1 MSTRPGWTEPTTEP
15 MATMTADAN
24 NAGATGTALLTLW
37 KVGRVELPRI
47 TKVYRD
53 ALAGL
58 GSTKNADVAGPGEVF
73 ALWVKVRGELRR
85 VVVLSARR
93 TEAAGDAVCR
103 AIAEYTGADADG
115 RKSSA
120 VAGQELWRK
129 INDPREVDPED
140 PEQNPPPAPPRA
152 TAREVPY
159 VRNVGAGGA
168 AASAATPDYLAEL
181 ATKAEAV
188 KHLAI
193 AKKKNDAKA
202 FGDWIDDQF
211 RAYTDKLD
219 TAYAEWAEAYEQWK
233 KQRPRHGADGPPAP
247 GKPLQLDRIATSELK
262 AAYDKEVESSYE
274 WIVPAF
280 REWAASDPEVF
291 TEHIAAIRGVEGRL
305 GDGEALRLA
314 TSAQINLASGWDG
327 AYCTNL
333 RNFLGTLLVVRAN
346 QQAVARTLREL
357 LEAEQALYRQAQG
370 DILRLADNVRLAIEG
385 IGEQGKPEHRTH
397 LTILS
402 AVTWIAGAALAIPSG
417 GASLYAG
424 VVTLNA
430 IAAVSSAAASL
441 LPAGS
446 AKSLS
451 ADTVDGVLEKMS
463 EVMAQA
469 RSDLAEREKDI
480 TSALQHNLE
489 ALASLRRQAEDA
501 KVNSP
506 VVPAQPTLVD
516 AAPGHISSR
525 LHPR

>member
-1 MSTRPGWTEPTTEP
+1 
-15 MATMTADAN
+15 MTADAN

-58 GSTKNADVAGPGEVF
+58 DGAKYADVAQAGEVF
-73 ALWVKVRGELRR
+73 ALWAEGRGELRR
-85 VVVLSARR
+85 VLVLSARR
-93 TEAAGDAVCR
+93 TEAASDAVCR

-115 RKSSA
+115 RNSSA

-140 PEQNPPPAPPRA
+140 PEQNPPPAPPRGIA
-152 TAREVPY
+152 EEDRSGW
-159 VRNVGAGGA
+159 NSGAGA
-168 AASAATPDYLAEL
+168 TTTSAGTPDYLAEL
-181 ATKAEAV
+181 TTKAEAV

-193 AKKKNDAKA
+193 AKKKDDASA

-211 RAYTDKLD
+211 RAYSDKIN
-219 TAYAEWAEAYEQWK
+219 TAYGEWAQAYEQWQE
-233 KQRPRHGADGPPAP
+233 QRPRHGTDGPARPEQ
-247 GKPLQLDRIATSELK
+247 PLQLDRIPTSELK
-262 AAYDKEVESSYE
+262 AAYDKEVESSYD

-280 REWAASDPEVF
+280 QEWAASDPDAL

-314 TSAQINLASGWDG
+314 TSAQINLASQWDG
-327 AYCTNL
+327 AHCTNL
-333 RNFLGTLLVVRAN
+333 RNFLGTLLVVPGN

-370 DILRLADNVRLAIEG
+370 NILQLADNVRVSIEAIGDE
-385 IGEQGKPEHRTH
+385 GKPETRTH

-402 AVTWIAGAALAIPSG
+402 AVAWIAGAALALPSG

-430 IAAVSSAAASL
+430 IAAVSGAAASL
-441 LPAGS
+441 LPSGS

-451 ADTVDGVLEKMS
+451 ADSVDGVLKKMS

-501 KVNSP
+501 NVNSP
-506 VVPAQPTLVD
+506 VVPAQPTIVD
-516 AAPGHISSR
+516 AAPGQISSR

>member
-1 MSTRPGWTEPTTEP
+1 
-15 MATMTADAN
+15 MATMMADAGD
-24 NAGATGTALLTLW
+24 AGVTGTALLTLW

-47 TKVYRD
+47 TGVYRD

-58 GSTKNADVAGPGEVF
+58 GGAEDADAAGSGEVF
-73 ALWVKVRGELRR
+73 GLWAKVRGELRG
-85 VVVLSARR
+85 VVVLSAGRA
-93 TEAAGDAVCR
+93 EAAGDAVCR

-115 RKSSA
+115 RESGA

-129 INDPREVDPED
+129 ISDPREVDPGD
-140 PEQNPPPAPPRA
+140 PEQNPPPALSRG
-152 TAREVPY
+152 TAQDVPH
-159 VRNVGAGGA
+159 VPDAGAGVT
-168 AASAATPDYLAEL
+168 AASAATPGYLAEL
-181 ATKAEAV
+181 TAKAEAV
-188 KHLAI
+188 KDAAI
-193 AKKKNDAKA
+193 AKKKDDAQA

-211 RAYTDKLD
+211 RAYEDNLT
-219 TAYAEWAEAYEQWK
+219 TAYGEWAEAYEQWQ

-247 GKPLQLDRIATSELK
+247 DKPLQLDRIPTPELK
-262 AAYDKEVESSYE
+262 AAYDKEVESSYD
-274 WIVPAF
+274 WIVAAF
-280 REWAASDPEVF
+280 QEWAASDPDVF
-291 TEHIAAIRGVEGRL
+291 SGHIAAIRGVEGRL
-305 GDGEALRLA
+305 GDGEAIRLA
-314 TSAQINLASGWDG
+314 TSAQINLASQWDG
-327 AYCTNL
+327 AHCTNL
-333 RNFLGTLLVVRAN
+333 RNFLGTLLVVRGN
-346 QQAVARTLREL
+346 HQAIARTLREL

-370 DILRLADNVRLAIEG
+370 NMLQLADNTRIAIEG
-385 IGEQGKPEHRTH
+385 SGGEGQPEHRTH

-402 AVTWIAGAALAIPSG
+402 AVAWIAGAALAIPSG

-430 IAAVSSAAASL
+430 IAAVSGAAASL

-469 RSDLAEREKDI
+469 RADLAEREKDI

-506 VVPAQPTLVD
+506 VVPAQPTIVD

>member
-1 MSTRPGWTEPTTEP
+1 M
-15 MATMTADAN
+15 MADAG

-58 GSTKNADVAGPGEVF
+58 DGAKNADVAGHGEVF
-73 ALWVKVRGELRR
+73 SLWAKARGELRR
-85 VVVLSARR
+85 VLVLSARR
-93 TEAAGDAVCR
+93 TEAASDAVCR

-115 RKSSA
+115 RTSTA

-129 INDPREVDPED
+129 INDPGEVDPGD
-140 PEQNPPPAPPRA
+140 PEQNPPPAPARG
-152 TAREVPY
+152 TAQDDPSVPDA
-159 VRNVGAGGA
+159 GAGA
-168 AASAATPDYLAEL
+168 TAASAPTPGYLAEL
-181 ATKAEAV
+181 TTKAEAV

-193 AKKKNDAKA
+193 AKKKDDPRA
-202 FGDWIDDQF
+202 FGDWIDHQF
-211 RAYTDKLD
+211 GADSDKLT
-219 TAYAEWAEAYEQWK
+219 TAYGQWAEAYEQWQE
-233 KQRPRHGADGPPAP
+233 QRPRHGGDGPPP
-247 GKPLQLDRIATSELK
+247 PDKPLQLDRIPTSELK
-262 AAYDKEVESSYE
+262 AAYDKEVESSYD

-280 REWAASDPEVF
+280 REWAASDPDVF
-291 TEHIAAIRGVEGRL
+291 TAHIAAMRGVEGRL

-314 TSAQINLASGWDG
+314 TSAQVNLASQWDG
-327 AYCTNL
+327 AHCTNL
-333 RNFLGTLLVVRAN
+333 RNFLGALLVVPGN

-370 DILRLADNVRLAIEG
+370 NMLQLADNVRPAIEASG
-385 IGEQGKPEHRTH
+385 DERKPETRTH

-402 AVTWIAGAALAIPSG
+402 AVAWIAGAALAIPSG

-424 VVTLNA
+424 MVTLNA
-430 IAAVSSAAASL
+430 IAAVSGAAASL

-451 ADTVDGVLEKMS
+451 ADTVDGVLEKTS

-489 ALASLRRQAEDA
+489 A
-501 KVNSP
+501 
-506 VVPAQPTLVD
+506 
-516 AAPGHISSR
+516 SR
-525 LHPR
+525 LSAITGYPARSAGSRAASATWTSAPR

>member
-1 MSTRPGWTEPTTEP
+1 M
-15 MATMTADAN
+15 ADADH
-24 NAGATGTALLTLW
+24 AEATGTALLTLW

-58 GSTKNADVAGPGEVF
+58 DGAKNAGGAGPGEVF
-73 ALWVKVRGELRR
+73 ALWVKVRGELQR
-85 VVVLSARR
+85 VVVLSAGR

-115 RKSSA
+115 RNSSS

-140 PEQNPPPAPPRA
+140 PEQNPPRAPPRG
-152 TAREVPY
+152 TAADAAY
-159 VRNVGAGGA
+159 IRNAGAGA
-168 AASAATPDYLAEL
+168 TAASAAAPDYLAEL
-181 ATKAEAV
+181 TTKAEAV

-193 AKKKNDAKA
+193 AKKKDDAKA

-211 RAYTDKLD
+211 RAYTDKVN
-219 TAYAEWAEAYEQWK
+219 TAYGEWAGAYEQWK
-233 KQRPRHGADGPPAP
+233 KQRPRHGADGPPP
-247 GKPLQLDRIATSELK
+247 PDQPLQLDRIPTSELK
-262 AAYDKEVESSYE
+262 AAYDKEVERSYE

-280 REWAASDPEVF
+280 REWAASDPDVF

-314 TSAQINLASGWDG
+314 TSG
-327 AYCTNL
+327 
-333 RNFLGTLLVVRAN
+333 
-346 QQAVARTLREL
+346 
-357 LEAEQALYRQAQG
+357 
-370 DILRLADNVRLAIEG
+370 
-385 IGEQGKPEHRTH
+385 GEDKPEHRTR

-451 ADTVDGVLEKMS
+451 ADTVDGVLAKMS

-506 VVPAQPTLVD
+506 VVPAQPTIVD

>member
-1 MSTRPGWTEPTTEP
+1 
-15 MATMTADAN
+15 MATMMADAD

-47 TKVYRD
+47 TRVYRD

-58 GSTKNADVAGPGEVF
+58 DGAKNADEAGSGEVF
-73 ALWVKVRGELRR
+73 ALWAKVRGEFRR
-85 VVVLSARR
+85 VLVLSARR
-93 TEAAGDAVCR
+93 TEAASDAVCR

-115 RKSSA
+115 RNSSA

-129 INDPREVDPED
+129 INDPREVDPGD
-140 PEQNPPPAPPRA
+140 PEQNPPRPQRG
-152 TAREVPY
+152 TAQDDRS
-159 VRNVGAGGA
+159 VRNAGAGA
-168 AASAATPDYLAEL
+168 TAASAATPDYPAEL
-181 ATKAEAV
+181 TAKAEAV

-193 AKKKNDAKA
+193 AKKKDDSRA
-202 FGDWIDDQF
+202 FGDWIDHQF
-211 RAYTDKLD
+211 RAYSDKVT
-219 TAYAEWAEAYEQWK
+219 TAYGEWAEAYEQWQ
-233 KQRPRHGADGPPAP
+233 KQRPRHGADGPPP
-247 GKPLQLDRIATSELK
+247 PDKPLQLDRIPTSELK

-280 REWAASDPEVF
+280 QEWAASDPDVF
-291 TEHIAAIRGVEGRL
+291 TGHIAAMRGAEGRL

-314 TSAQINLASGWDG
+314 TSAQINLASQWDG
-327 AYCTNL
+327 AYCANL
-333 RNFLGTLLVVRAN
+333 RNFLGTLLVVPGN

-370 DILRLADNVRLAIEG
+370 NMLQLADNVRPAIEASG
-385 IGEQGKPEHRTH
+385 NAGKPETRTH

-402 AVTWIAGAALAIPSG
+402 AVAWIAGAALAIPSG

-489 ALASLRRQAEDA
+489 ALAGLRRQAEEA
-501 KVNSP
+501 TVNSP
-506 VVPAQPTLVD
+506 VVPAQPTIVD

>member
-1 MSTRPGWTEPTTEP
+1 
-15 MATMTADAN
+15 MATMMADAD
-24 NAGATGTALLTLW
+24 NAGASGTALLTLW

-58 GSTKNADVAGPGEVF
+58 DAKSTEVAGPGEVF
-73 ALWVKVRGELRR
+73 ALWAKVRGEFRHVL
-85 VVVLSARR
+85 VLSARR
-93 TEAAGDAVCR
+93 TEAASDAVCR
-103 AIAEYTGADADG
+103 AISEYTGADADG
-115 RKSSA
+115 KKSSA

-140 PEQNPPPAPPRA
+140 PEQNPPSTPPRG
-152 TAREVPY
+152 TVQDDLYARDPY
-159 VRNVGAGGA
+159 ARDPYARDAGAGA
-168 AASAATPDYLAEL
+168 TAASARTPDYLAEL
-181 ATKAEAV
+181 TTKAEAV

-193 AKKKNDAKA
+193 AKKKDDPKA
-202 FGDWIDDQF
+202 FGDWIDHQF
-211 RAYTDKLD
+211 RDYADKIN
-219 TAYAEWAEAYEQWK
+219 TAYGEWAEAYEQWQ
-233 KQRPRHGADGPPAP
+233 KQRPRHGTDGPPRP
-247 GKPLQLDRIATSELK
+247 DQPLQLDRIPTSELK
-262 AAYDKEVESSYE
+262 AAYDKEVESSCE

-280 REWAASDPEVF
+280 QEWAASDPDGF
-291 TEHIAAIRGVEGRL
+291 TEHVAAIRGVEGRL

-314 TSAQINLASGWDG
+314 TSAQINLASQWDG
-327 AYCTNL
+327 AHCTNL
-333 RNFLGTLLVVRAN
+333 RNFLGTLLVVPGN

-370 DILRLADNVRLAIEG
+370 NMLQLADNVRLAIEG
-385 IGEQGKPEHRTH
+385 SGEQGRPEHRTH

-402 AVTWIAGAALAIPSG
+402 AVAWIAGAALALPSG

-430 IAAVSSAAASL
+430 IAAVSGAAASL
-441 LPAGS
+441 LPSGS

-469 RSDLAEREKDI
+469 RSDLAEREKEI

-489 ALASLRRQAEDA
+489 ALSGLRRQAEDA

-506 VVPAQPTLVD
+506 VVPAQPTIAD
-516 AAPGHISSR
+516 AAPGDISSR
-525 LHPR
+525 LHPK

>member
-1 MSTRPGWTEPTTEP
+1 M
-15 MATMTADAN
+15 MADAN
-24 NAGATGTALLTLW
+24 DAGADGTALLTLW

-58 GSTKNADVAGPGEVF
+58 DRAKDADVAGPGEVF
-73 ALWVKVRGELRR
+73 ALWAKVRGEFQR
-85 VVVLSARR
+85 VLVLSERR

-115 RKSSA
+115 RNSSA
-120 VAGQELWRK
+120 GAGQDLWRM

-140 PEQNPPPAPPRA
+140 QEQNPPMAPPRG
-152 TAREVPY
+152 TAQGDPPV
-159 VRNVGAGGA
+159 
-168 AASAATPDYLAEL
+168 ASARDYLAEL
-181 ATKAEAV
+181 TAKAEAV
-188 KHLAI
+188 KHVAI
-193 AKKKNDAKA
+193 AKKKDDARA
-202 FGDWIDDQF
+202 FGDWIDHQF
-211 RAYTDKLD
+211 RTYADKLN
-219 TAYAEWAEAYEQWK
+219 TAYGEWAEAYEEWQ
-233 KQRPRHGADGPPAP
+233 KQRPRNGADGPARPDP
-247 GKPLQLDRIATSELK
+247 PLQLDRIPTSELK
-262 AAYDKEVESSYE
+262 AAYDKEVDSSYD

-280 REWAASDPEVF
+280 QEWSASDPDVL
-291 TEHIAAIRGVEGRL
+291 TEYVAAIRGVEGRL

-314 TSAQINLASGWDG
+314 TSAQINLASRWDG

-333 RNFLGTLLVVRAN
+333 RNFLGALLIVPGN

-370 DILRLADNVRLAIEG
+370 NVLQLADNVRVAIASSGDEA
-385 IGEQGKPEHRTH
+385 KPDTRTH

-402 AVTWIAGAALAIPSG
+402 AVAWIAGAALAIPSG
-417 GASLYAG
+417 GVSLYAG

-430 IAAVSSAAASL
+430 IAAVSSAAAGL
-441 LPAGS
+441 LPTGT

-480 TSALQHNLE
+480 TSALRHNLE
-489 ALASLRRQAEDA
+489 ALTSLRRQAEDA
-501 KVNSP
+501 KINSP
-506 VVPAQPTLVD
+506 VVPAQPAIVD

>member
-1 MSTRPGWTEPTTEP
+1 
-15 MATMTADAN
+15 MADTSDA
-24 NAGATGTALLTLW
+24 AATGTALLTLW

-58 GSTKNADVAGPGEVF
+58 GEAANADGAGPGDVF
-73 ALWVKVRGELRR
+73 ALWVKVRGELRL
-85 VVVLSARR
+85 VVVLSAGR
-93 TEAAGDAVCR
+93 TEAAGDAVGR

-115 RKSSA
+115 RNSSS

-140 PEQNPPPAPPRA
+140 PEQNPPPAPLRGTAADVAQIGDADARA
-152 TAREVPY
+152 TAAP
-159 VRNVGAGGA
+159 
-168 AASAATPDYLAEL
+168 AATPDYLAEL
-181 ATKAEAV
+181 TTKAEAI

-193 AKKKNDAKA
+193 AKKKDDPKG

-211 RAYTDKLD
+211 RAYTDKVN
-219 TAYAEWAEAYEQWK
+219 TAYGEWAEAYEQWQ
-233 KQRPRHGADGPPAP
+233 KQRPRHGADGLPRPDQ
-247 GKPLQLDRIATSELK
+247 PLQLGRIPTSELK
-262 AAYDKEVESSYE
+262 VAYDQEVEASYE

-280 REWAASDPEVF
+280 REWAAADPDAF

-314 TSAQINLASGWDG
+314 TSAQINLAAQWDG

-333 RNFLGTLLVVRAN
+333 RNFLGTLLVVRGN

-370 DILRLADNVRLAIEG
+370 NILQLADNVRPALEG
-385 IGEQGKPEHRTH
+385 SGGEAKPEHRTH

-417 GASLYAG
+417 GASLYAS

-451 ADTVDGVLEKMS
+451 ADTVDGVLAKMS
-463 EVMAQA
+463 DVMAQA

-501 KVNSP
+501 NINGP
-506 VVPAQPTLVD
+506 VVPAQPTIVD
-516 AAPGHISSR
+516 AAPGQISSR

>member
-1 MSTRPGWTEPTTEP
+1 
-15 MATMTADAN
+15 MAAMTADAS
-24 NAGATGTALLTLW
+24 NARATGTALLTLW

-58 GSTKNADVAGPGEVF
+58 DGAKNADVAGPGEVF
-73 ALWVKVRGELRR
+73 ALWAKVRDELRR
-85 VVVLSARR
+85 VLVLSVRR

-103 AIAEYTGADADG
+103 AIAEYTGSDADG
-115 RKSSA
+115 RNSSA

-140 PEQNPPPAPPRA
+140 PEQNPPPTPPRGTAQDDPYAQDARAGA
-152 TAREVPY
+152 T
-159 VRNVGAGGA
+159 
-168 AASAATPDYLAEL
+168 AASAATPDYPAKLT
-181 ATKAEAV
+181 TKAEEV
-188 KHLAI
+188 RRLAI
-193 AKKKNDAKA
+193 AKKKDDSRA

-211 RAYTDKLD
+211 RAYSDKVN
-219 TAYAEWAEAYEQWK
+219 TAYGQWAEAYEQWQ
-233 KQRPRHGADGPPAP
+233 KQRPRHGADGPPP
-247 GKPLQLDRIATSELK
+247 PDKPLQLDRIPTSELK
-262 AAYDKEVESSYE
+262 AAYDKEVESSYD

-280 REWAASDPEVF
+280 GEWAASDPDVF
-291 TEHIAAIRGVEGRL
+291 TEHIAAIRGTEGRL

-314 TSAQINLASGWDG
+314 TSAQINLASQWDG
-327 AYCTNL
+327 AHCTNL
-333 RNFLGTLLVVRAN
+333 RNFLGTLLVVRGN

-370 DILRLADNVRLAIEG
+370 NMLQLAGNVRVAIEG
-385 IGEQGKPEHRTH
+385 SGDEGKPETRTH

-402 AVTWIAGAALAIPSG
+402 AVAWIAGAALAIPSG
-417 GASLYAG
+417 GVSIYAG

-430 IAAVSSAAASL
+430 IAAVSGAAASL
-441 LPAGS
+441 RPGGS
-446 AKSLS
+446 AKSLG

-489 ALASLRRQAEDA
+489 ALASLRHQAEDA
-501 KVNSP
+501 NVNSP
-506 VVPAQPTLVD
+506 VAPAQPTIVD
-516 AAPGHISSR
+516 AAPAQITSR

>member
-1 MSTRPGWTEPTTEP
+1 MMGNASTP
-15 MATMTADAN
+15 
-24 NAGATGTALLTLW
+24 GATGTALLTLW

-58 GSTKNADVAGPGEVF
+58 DGAENADVAGPGGVF
-73 ALWVKVRGELRR
+73 ALWAEARGEFRR
-85 VVVLSARR
+85 VLVLSAGR

-103 AIAEYTGADADG
+103 AIMECTGADADG
-115 RKSSA
+115 RQSSA

-140 PEQNPPPAPPRA
+140 PEQNPPPAAPPRGTAQGDPHARDAGAGA
-152 TAREVPY
+152 TA
-159 VRNVGAGGA
+159 AT
-168 AASAATPDYLAEL
+168 AATPGWLADL
-181 ATKAEAV
+181 TAKAEAV
-188 KHLAI
+188 KRVAI
-193 AKKKNDAKA
+193 AKKKDDARA
-202 FGDWIDDQF
+202 FGDWIDAQF
-211 RAYTDKLD
+211 RAYSDKVSA
-219 TAYAEWAEAYEQWK
+219 AYGEWAEAYEQWK
-233 KQRPRHGADGPPAP
+233 KQRPRHGADGPRRPDQ
-247 GKPLQLDRIATSELK
+247 PLQLDRIPTSELK
-262 AAYDKEVESSYE
+262 AAYDKEVEGSYE

-280 REWAASDPEVF
+280 QEWAASDPDVLAG
-291 TEHIAAIRGVEGRL
+291 HVAAIRGVEGRL
-305 GDGEALRLA
+305 GDGETLRLA
-314 TSAQINLASGWDG
+314 TSAQINLASQWDG
-327 AYCTNL
+327 AHCTNL
-333 RNFLGTLLVVRAN
+333 RNFLGTLLVVSGN
-346 QQAVARTLREL
+346 QRAVARTLREL

-370 DILRLADNVRLAIEG
+370 NMLQLADNVRLAIETS
-385 IGEQGKPEHRTH
+385 GEGKPEHRTH

-402 AVTWIAGAALAIPSG
+402 AVAWIAGAALAIPSG

-430 IAAVSSAAASL
+430 IAAVSGAAASL

-489 ALASLRRQAEDA
+489 ALAGLRRQAEDA

-506 VVPAQPTLVD
+506 VVPAQPTIAG
-516 AAPGHISSR
+516 AAPGDIGSR

>member
-1 MSTRPGWTEPTTEP
+1 
-15 MATMTADAN
+15 MAAMMADPS

-47 TKVYRD
+47 AKVYRD
-53 ALAGL
+53 ALAVLDGA
-58 GSTKNADVAGPGEVF
+58 GDDGVAGPGEVF
-73 ALWVKVRGELRR
+73 ALWVKVRGEFRGVL
-85 VVVLSARR
+85 VLSARR
-93 TEAAGDAVCR
+93 SEAASEAVCR

-115 RKSSA
+115 RNSSA

-140 PEQNPPPAPPRA
+140 PEQSS
-152 TAREVPY
+152 
-159 VRNVGAGGA
+159 
-168 AASAATPDYLAEL
+168 ASAATPDYRAEL
-181 ATKAEAV
+181 TAKAEAV

-193 AKKKNDAKA
+193 AKKKDDARA

-211 RAYTDKLD
+211 RAYSDRLG
-219 TAYAEWAEAYEQWK
+219 TAYGEWAEAYEQWQ
-233 KQRPRHGADGPPAP
+233 KQRPRHGAGGPPAP
-247 GKPLQLDRIATSELK
+247 DKPLQLDRIPTSELK

-280 REWAASDPEVF
+280 QEWAASDPDVF
-291 TEHIAAIRGVEGRL
+291 TGHIAAIRGVEGRL

-314 TSAQINLASGWDG
+314 TSAQIDLASQWDG
-327 AYCTNL
+327 AYCANL
-333 RNFLGTLLVVRAN
+333 RNFLGTLLVVPGN

-370 DILRLADNVRLAIEG
+370 NMLQLADNVRPAIEG
-385 IGEQGKPEHRTH
+385 SGSEGKPEHRTH

-402 AVTWIAGAALAIPSG
+402 AVAWIAGAALAIPSG

-430 IAAVSSAAASL
+430 IAAVSGAAASL

-446 AKSLS
+446 ARSLS

-506 VVPAQPTLVD
+506 VVPAQPAIVD

-525 LHPR
+525 LHPRWAAGSVGPVDALAQI

>member
-1 MSTRPGWTEPTTEP
+1 MI
-15 MATMTADAN
+15 ADAG

-47 TKVYRD
+47 TKVYVD

-58 GSTKNADVAGPGEVF
+58 DGAKDAGPAGPGEVF
-73 ALWVKVRGELRR
+73 ALWAKVRGELRR
-85 VVVLSARR
+85 VLVLSARR
-93 TEAAGDAVCR
+93 TEAAGEAVCR

-115 RKSSA
+115 RNSSA
-120 VAGQELWRK
+120 VAGRELWRK

-140 PEQNPPPAPPRA
+140 PEQNPPPVRPRG
-152 TAREVPY
+152 TAQDEPDGRSA
-159 VRNVGAGGA
+159 GAGA
-168 AASAATPDYLAEL
+168 TVASVATPDHLAEL
-181 ATKAEAV
+181 TAKAEAV

-193 AKKKNDAKA
+193 AKKKDDPRA
-202 FGDWIDDQF
+202 FGDWIDHQF
-211 RAYTDKLD
+211 SAYGDRVT
-219 TAYAEWAEAYEQWK
+219 TAYGQWAEAYEQWQ
-233 KQRPRHGADGPPAP
+233 KQRSRHGADGPPP
-247 GKPLQLDRIATSELK
+247 PDKPLELDRIPTSELK
-262 AAYDKEVESSYE
+262 GAYDKDVESSYE

-280 REWAASDPEVF
+280 QEWAASDPDLL
-291 TEHIAAIRGVEGRL
+291 TEHIAAMRGVEGRL

-314 TSAQINLASGWDG
+314 ASAQINLASQWDG
-327 AYCTNL
+327 AHCTNL
-333 RNFLGTLLVVRAN
+333 RNFLGTLLVVPGN

-370 DILRLADNVRLAIEG
+370 NMLQLADNVRPAIEG
-385 IGEQGKPEHRTH
+385 SGQEGKPEHRTR

-402 AVTWIAGAALAIPSG
+402 AVAWIAGAALAIPSG
-417 GASLYAG
+417 GASIYAG

-430 IAAVSSAAASL
+430 IAAVSGAAASM
-441 LPAGS
+441 LPAGR

-506 VVPAQPTLVD
+506 VVLAQPAIVD
-516 AAPGHISSR
+516 AAPGQISSR

>member
-1 MSTRPGWTEPTTEP
+1 M
-15 MATMTADAN
+15 MADPS

-47 TKVYRD
+47 AKVYRD
-53 ALAGL
+53 ALAVLDGA
-58 GSTKNADVAGPGEVF
+58 GDDGVAGPGEVF
-73 ALWVKVRGELRR
+73 ALWVKVRGEFRGVL
-85 VVVLSARR
+85 VLSARR
-93 TEAAGDAVCR
+93 SEAASEAVCR

-115 RKSSA
+115 RNSSA

-140 PEQNPPPAPPRA
+140 PEQSPPSAPPRR
-152 TAREVPY
+152 TAQADPHVSDA
-159 VRNVGAGGA
+159 GAGA
-168 AASAATPDYLAEL
+168 TSASAATPDYRAEL
-181 ATKAEAV
+181 TAKAEAV

-193 AKKKNDAKA
+193 AKKKDDARA

-211 RAYTDKLD
+211 RAYSDRLG
-219 TAYAEWAEAYEQWK
+219 TAYGEWAEAYEQWQ
-233 KQRPRHGADGPPAP
+233 KQRPRHGAGGPPAP
-247 GKPLQLDRIATSELK
+247 DKPLQLDRIPTSELK

-280 REWAASDPEVF
+280 QEWAASDPDVF
-291 TEHIAAIRGVEGRL
+291 TGHIAAIRGVEGRL
-305 GDGEALRLA
+305 GDGETLRLA
-314 TSAQINLASGWDG
+314 TSAQIDLASQWDG
-327 AYCTNL
+327 AYCANL
-333 RNFLGTLLVVRAN
+333 RNFLGTLLVVPGN

-370 DILRLADNVRLAIEG
+370 NMLQLADNVRPAIEASG
-385 IGEQGKPEHRTH
+385 DERKPEHRTY

-402 AVTWIAGAALAIPSG
+402 AVAWIAGATLAIPSG

-424 VVTLNA
+424 MVTLNA
-430 IAAVSSAAASL
+430 IAAVSGAAAGL

-463 EVMAQA
+463 EVMTQA

-480 TSALQHNLE
+480 TSALQHNLQ

-506 VVPAQPTLVD
+506 VVPAQPTIVD

>member
-1 MSTRPGWTEPTTEP
+1 
-15 MATMTADAN
+15 MATMTSDAN
-24 NAGATGTALLTLW
+24 DAGVTGTALLTLW

-58 GSTKNADVAGPGEVF
+58 DGAKDADAAGSGEVF
-73 ALWVKVRGELRR
+73 ALWAKVRGELRR

-103 AIAEYTGADADG
+103 AITEYTGADADG
-115 RKSSA
+115 RESSV

-140 PEQNPPPAPPRA
+140 PEQNPPSAPPRGTA
-152 TAREVPY
+152 QDVPYAREA
-159 VRNVGAGGA
+159 GAGA
-168 AASAATPDYLAEL
+168 TAASAATPDYLAEL
-181 ATKAEAV
+181 TTKAEAV
-188 KHLAI
+188 KHVAI
-193 AKKKNDAKA
+193 AKKKDDAKA
-202 FGDWIDDQF
+202 FGDWIDHQF
-211 RAYTDKLD
+211 AAYSDRVN
-219 TAYAEWAEAYEQWK
+219 TAYGEWAEAYEQWQ
-233 KQRPRHGADGPPAP
+233 KQRPRHGGGGPPRP
-247 GKPLQLDRIATSELK
+247 DQPLQLDRMPTSELK
-262 AAYDKEVESSYE
+262 AAYDKEVESSYD
-274 WIVPAF
+274 WIVAAF
-280 REWAASDPEVF
+280 QEWAASDPDVF
-291 TEHIAAIRGVEGRL
+291 AEHIAAIRGAEGRL

-314 TSAQINLASGWDG
+314 TSAQINLASQWDG

-333 RNFLGTLLVVRAN
+333 RNFLGTLLVVRGN

-370 DILRLADNVRLAIEG
+370 NMLQLADNTRLAIEG
-385 IGEQGKPEHRTH
+385 SGGEGKPEHRTH

-402 AVTWIAGAALAIPSG
+402 AVAWIAGAALAIPSG
-417 GASLYAG
+417 GVSLYAG

-430 IAAVSSAAASL
+430 IAAVSGAAASL
-441 LPAGS
+441 LPTGTAQ
-446 AKSLS
+446 SLS

-501 KVNSP
+501 KVNGP
-506 VVPAQPTLVD
+506 VVPTQPAIVD
-516 AAPGHISSR
+516 AAPGQISSR
-525 LHPR
+525 LHLR

>member
-1 MSTRPGWTEPTTEP
+1 L
-15 MATMTADAN
+15 TA
-24 NAGATGTALLTLW
+24 
-37 KVGRVELPRI
+37 
-47 TKVYRD
+47 
-53 ALAGL
+53 
-58 GSTKNADVAGPGEVF
+58 
-73 ALWVKVRGELRR
+73 
-85 VVVLSARR
+85 
-93 TEAAGDAVCR
+93 
-103 AIAEYTGADADG
+103 
-115 RKSSA
+115 
-120 VAGQELWRK
+120 
-129 INDPREVDPED
+129 
-140 PEQNPPPAPPRA
+140 
-152 TAREVPY
+152 
-159 VRNVGAGGA
+159 
-168 AASAATPDYLAEL
+168 
-181 ATKAEAV
+181 KAEAV

-193 AKKKNDAKA
+193 AKKKDDARA

-211 RAYTDKLD
+211 RAYSDRLG
-219 TAYAEWAEAYEQWK
+219 TAYGEWAEAYEQWQ
-233 KQRPRHGADGPPAP
+233 KQRPRHGAGGPPAP
-247 GKPLQLDRIATSELK
+247 DKPLQLDRIPTSELK

-280 REWAASDPEVF
+280 QEWAASDPDVF
-291 TEHIAAIRGVEGRL
+291 TGHIAAIRGVEGRL

-314 TSAQINLASGWDG
+314 TSAQIDLASQWDG
-327 AYCTNL
+327 AYCANL
-333 RNFLGTLLVVRAN
+333 RNFLGTLLVVPGN

-370 DILRLADNVRLAIEG
+370 NMLQLADNVRPAIEASG
-385 IGEQGKPEHRTH
+385 DERKPEHRTY

-402 AVTWIAGAALAIPSG
+402 AVAWIAGAALAIPSG
-417 GASLYAG
+417 GASIYAG

-430 IAAVSSAAASL
+430 IAAVSGAAAGL

-463 EVMAQA
+463 EVMTQA

-480 TSALQHNLE
+480 TSALQHNLQ

-506 VVPAQPTLVD
+506 VVPAQPTIVD

>member
-1 MSTRPGWTEPTTEP
+1 
-15 MATMTADAN
+15 MAAMMADPS

-47 TKVYRD
+47 AKVYRD
-53 ALAGL
+53 ALAVLDGA
-58 GSTKNADVAGPGEVF
+58 GDDGVAGPGEVF
-73 ALWVKVRGELRR
+73 ALWVKVRGEFRGVL
-85 VVVLSARR
+85 VLSARR
-93 TEAAGDAVCR
+93 SEAASEAVCR

-115 RKSSA
+115 RNSSA

-140 PEQNPPPAPPRA
+140 PEQSPPSAPPRR
-152 TAREVPY
+152 TAQADPHVSDA
-159 VRNVGAGGA
+159 GAGA
-168 AASAATPDYLAEL
+168 TSASAATPDYRAEL
-181 ATKAEAV
+181 TAKAEAV

-193 AKKKNDAKA
+193 AKKKDDARA

-211 RAYTDKLD
+211 RAYSDRLG
-219 TAYAEWAEAYEQWK
+219 TAYGEWAEAYEQWQ
-233 KQRPRHGADGPPAP
+233 KQRPRHGAGGPPAP
-247 GKPLQLDRIATSELK
+247 DKPLQLDRIPTTELK

-280 REWAASDPEVF
+280 QEWAASDPDVF
-291 TEHIAAIRGVEGRL
+291 TGHIAAIRGVEGRL

-314 TSAQINLASGWDG
+314 TSAQIDLASQWDG
-327 AYCTNL
+327 AYCANL
-333 RNFLGTLLVVRAN
+333 RNFLGTLLVVPGN

-370 DILRLADNVRLAIEG
+370 NMLQLADNVRPAIEASG
-385 IGEQGKPEHRTH
+385 DERKPEHRTY

-402 AVTWIAGAALAIPSG
+402 AVAWIAGAALAIPSG
-417 GASLYAG
+417 GASIYAG

-430 IAAVSSAAASL
+430 IAAVSGAAAGL

-463 EVMAQA
+463 EVMTQA

-480 TSALQHNLE
+480 TSALQHNLQ

-506 VVPAQPTLVD
+506 VVPAQPTIVD

>member
-1 MSTRPGWTEPTTEP
+1 MRSPS
-15 MATMTADAN
+15 
-24 NAGATGTALLTLW
+24 ATGTALLTLW

-58 GSTKNADVAGPGEVF
+58 DGVKNADAAGSGEVF
-73 ALWVKVRGELRR
+73 ALWVKVRGELRD
-85 VVVLSARR
+85 VLVLSARR

-115 RKSSA
+115 RNSSA

-129 INDPREVDPED
+129 INDPAEVDPGD
-140 PEQNPPPAPPRA
+140 PEQNPPPASPRVA
-152 TAREVPY
+152 AQDDQQVPDA
-159 VRNVGAGGA
+159 GAGA
-168 AASAATPDYLAEL
+168 AAATADYLAEL
-181 ATKAEAV
+181 TAKGEAV
-188 KHLAI
+188 KQLAI
-193 AKKKNDAKA
+193 AKKKDDSKA

-211 RAYTDKLD
+211 EAYGDKVT
-219 TAYAEWAEAYEQWK
+219 TAYGQWAEAYEQWQ
-233 KQRPRHGADGPPAP
+233 KQRPRHGADGPPRP
-247 GKPLQLDRIATSELK
+247 DRPLQLDRIQTSELK
-262 AAYDKEVESSYE
+262 AAYDKEVEGSYD

-280 REWAASDPEVF
+280 GEWAAADPDVL
-291 TEHIAAIRGVEGRL
+291 TGHIAAIRGAEGRL

-314 TSAQINLASGWDG
+314 TSAQINLASQWDG
-327 AYCTNL
+327 AHCTNL
-333 RNFLGTLLVVRAN
+333 RNFLGTLLVVPAN

-370 DILRLADNVRLAIEG
+370 NMLQLADNVRLALEAS
-385 IGEQGKPEHRTH
+385 GEQDKPDHRAH

-402 AVTWIAGAALAIPSG
+402 AVAWIAGAALAIPSG
-417 GASLYAG
+417 GASIYAT

-430 IAAVSSAAASL
+430 IAAVSGAAAGL
-441 LPAGS
+441 LPAGT

-463 EVMAQA
+463 GVMAQA

-480 TSALQHNLE
+480 TAALRHNHD
-489 ALASLRRQAEDA
+489 ALASLRRQAEDG

-506 VVPAQPTLVD
+506 LVPAQPTIAD
-516 AAPGHISSR
+516 AAPGHIASR
-525 LHPR
+525 LHPK